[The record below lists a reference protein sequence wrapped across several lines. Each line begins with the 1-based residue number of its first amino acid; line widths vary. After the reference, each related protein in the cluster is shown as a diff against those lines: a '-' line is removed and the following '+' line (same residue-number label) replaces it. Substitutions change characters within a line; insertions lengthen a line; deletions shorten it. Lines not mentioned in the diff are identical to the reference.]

1 MPRAVPLYLD
11 IARQI
16 HDGIRAGHYGVGSL
30 LPPEPELAVV
40 FGVSRQ
46 TIRQAI
52 GQLRGLKLLS
62 ARKGVGTRV
71 ESKEPKAAY
80 YQALQSLTDVF
91 QYAHA
96 TLLHVI
102 EVERVVARGRRALEL
117 NCRPG
122 HEWLRLTGLREVVG
136 ADHAEPP
143 LCFVTVWVDGRYG
156 AVADRP
162 AKHYEAIFAQ
172 IEACFG
178 VPATEVLQD
187 LEATLLDRKSAE
199 ALKATA
205 GGPALRIVRRY
216 TAPGG
221 ELILLSDSLYP
232 SERFRYSM
240 RVRRDLS

>member
-11 IARQI
+11 VARQI
-16 HDGIRAGHYGVGSL
+16 HEGIRAGRYAVGSL
-30 LPPEPELAVV
+30 LPTEPELAVA

-62 ARKGVGTRV
+62 ARKGIGTRV

-96 TLLHVI
+96 TVLRVTQ
-102 EVERVVARGRRALEL
+102 VERVVARGRQALEL

-122 HEWLRLTGLREVVG
+122 HEWLRLTGLREIVG
-136 ADHAEPP
+136 ANRTDPP
-143 LCFVTVWVDGRYG
+143 LCFVTVWVDRRYG
-156 AVADRP
+156 AVADQP
-162 AKHYEAIFAQ
+162 AKHHDAIFAQ
-172 IEACFG
+172 IESRFG
-178 VPATEVLQD
+178 VPAAEVLQD
-187 LEATLLDRKSAE
+187 LEATLLNLESAE
-199 ALKATA
+199 ALQATP
-205 GGPALRIVRRY
+205 GGPALRIIRRY

-232 SERFRYSM
+232 AERFRYSM